1 MLPRLPPELLR
12 LPKLPPLLR
21 LPIEPP
27 LRLLPIELL
36 WLLPIELLW
45 LLPIELLRLLFI
57 ELLLIELLRPKLPEL
72 VLLLLRLSTE
82 VERLGVDI
90 PLVLEPILLLSVPVL
105 RISLG
110 NV

>member
-36 WLLPIELLW
+36 WLLP
-45 LLPIELLRLLFI
+45 I

>member
-36 WLLPIELLW
+36 WLLPIELL
-45 LLPIELLRLLFI
+45 RLLFI
-57 ELLLIELLRPKLPEL
+57 ELLLIELLRLKLPEL

>member
-27 LRLLPIELL
+27 LR
-36 WLLPIELLW
+36 LLPIELLW

>member
-1 MLPRLPPELLR
+1 LLPRLPPELLR

-27 LRLLPIELL
+27 LR
-36 WLLPIELLW
+36 LLPIELLW

>member
-1 MLPRLPPELLR
+1 LLPRLPPALLR

-27 LRLLPIELL
+27 LR
-36 WLLPIELLW
+36 LLPIELLW

>member
-1 MLPRLPPELLR
+1 MLPRLPPALLR

-27 LRLLPIELL
+27 LR
-36 WLLPIELLW
+36 LLPIELLW